1 MDRAG
6 VGAMEKLALGL
17 ARATGESTRTGN
29 DSAGLLGSGASA
41 VLHAQQV
48 KVTAIHAA
56 TDAAIR
62 NRGGASAHG
71 PRHRAGWWCDRGTTY
86 LPRSRHLVRRGAGI
100 IDAVAAGS
108 DQSHPGGACRHPASR
123 DRPTLNPAALCAF
136 GM

>member
-17 ARATGESTRTGN
+17 ARATRESPRTGN
-29 DSAGLLGSGASA
+29 DAVGLLGCGAPA

-56 TDAAIR
+56 PDAAIR

-71 PRHRAGWWCDRGTTY
+71 PGHRAGWWCDRGTTY
-86 LPRSRHLVRRGAGI
+86 QSRSRHFARRG
-100 IDAVAAGS
+100 V
-108 DQSHPGGACRHPASR
+108 C
-123 DRPTLNPAALCAF
+123 
-136 GM
+136 